1 MRSMSEKISSLFDN
15 EVDQES
21 IDKEV
26 SALSAKSAV
35 QRNWKYYQVV
45 RDVLQNN
52 YSSSPDLSARIMEA
66 IDKEPTQMGAIRPKQ
81 NTASA
86 LVLPVMPW
94 KIAAYTLGVFGA
106 IGIFTMN
113 IPTTSNG
120 STVQLVQED
129 IPAEF
134 MEKHFATTALNGNYF
149 IKAQFQVND

>member
-1 MRSMSEKISSLFDN
+1 MSEKISSLFDN
-15 EVDQES
+15 EVEQES
-21 IDKEV
+21 LDKEV

-86 LVLPVMPW
+86 SALVLPVMPW
-94 KIAAYTLGVFGA
+94 KIAAYTLGVFVA

>member
-1 MRSMSEKISSLFDN
+1 MSEKISSLFDN
-15 EVDQES
+15 EIEQES
-21 IDKEV
+21 LDKEV

-86 LVLPVMPW
+86 SALVLPVMPW
-94 KIAAYTLGVFGA
+94 KIAAYTLGVFAA

>member
-1 MRSMSEKISSLFDN
+1 MSEKISSLFDN
-15 EVDQES
+15 EVEQES

-86 LVLPVMPW
+86 SALVLPVMPW
-94 KIAAYTLGVFGA
+94 KIAAYTLGVFVA

>member
-1 MRSMSEKISSLFDN
+1 MSEKISSLFDN
-15 EVDQES
+15 EVEQES
-21 IDKEV
+21 LDKEV

-94 KIAAYTLGVFGA
+94 KIAAYTLGVFAA

-113 IPTTSNG
+113 IPTISNE

-134 MEKHFATTALNGNYF
+134 IEKHFATTALNGNYF

>member
-1 MRSMSEKISSLFDN
+1 
-15 EVDQES
+15 
-21 IDKEV
+21 
-26 SALSAKSAV
+26 
-35 QRNWKYYQVV
+35 
-45 RDVLQNN
+45 
-52 YSSSPDLSARIMEA
+52 
-66 IDKEPTQMGAIRPKQ
+66 MGAIRPKQ

-94 KIAAYTLGVFGA
+94 KIAAYTLGVFAA